1 MYKIRGGDGKEYG
14 PVSADM
20 LRDWIQQ
27 GRANGQTFV
36 LPDGATEWKVLSAC
50 PEFAA
55 LFAPPPPGLTSAVGG
70 VPIGPTKTSGLAIT
84 SLVLGCCS
92 LISCGL
98 TIIISAPLG
107 LIFGLIA
114 ISKIKASQ
122 GRLTGRGLAVAGTI
136 ISAVSLLLIPI
147 FAAMFLPALSKAKSK
162 AQSITCVNN
171 VKQLCLAARIYSGDN
186 NDLYPAAT
194 NWSDAL
200 LPDMGSAK
208 VYVCPGAPDAR
219 CGYAFNSKLSGM
231 ADKDIDPRTVL
242 FFESD
247 AGWNASGG
255 RELMIAKPR
264 HAGRYIIGLADGSV
278 EQVKEADLG
287 SLRWEPKKPE

>member
-1 MYKIRGGDGKEYG
+1 MYKIRGGDGNEYG
-14 PVSADM
+14 PVSADAV
-20 LRDWIQQ
+20 REWVHQ

-36 LPDGATEWKVLSAC
+36 LPDGATEWKILSAC

-70 VPIGPTKTSGLAIT
+70 VPAGASKTSGLAIT

-114 ISKIKASQ
+114 LSKIKASQ
-122 GRLTGRGLAVAGTI
+122 GRLTGRGLALAGTI
-136 ISAVSLLLIPI
+136 ISAVCLLLIPL
-147 FAAMFLPALSKAKSK
+147 FAAMLLPALAKAKSK
-162 AQSITCVNN
+162 AQSINCVNN
-171 VKQLCLAARIYSGDN
+171 AKQLGLAARIYSGDN
-186 NDLYPAAT
+186 NDVYPTAR
-194 NWSDAL
+194 NWCDAL

-208 VYVCPGAPDAR
+208 VYVCPGVPDAR
-219 CGYAFNSKLSGM
+219 CGYAYNSKLSGLEETNVNP
-231 ADKDIDPRTVL
+231 ATVM

-255 RELMIAKPR
+255 RELMITKPR

-287 SLRWEPKKPE
+287 NLRWEPKKPE